1 MDWLYEKSP
10 EPGGGKASS
19 GGSSFHVSFRSGSR
33 GMGSCAGASHD
44 YITREGEYA
53 DGEPRWSA
61 TSKSIPSWPEATP
74 DPAARAAAVT
84 TIRIQ
89 GGNDAQRSRRVS
101 CAT

>member
-44 YITREGEYA
+44 YITRECM
-53 DGEPRWSA
+53 PRTRSSTTTLA
-61 TSKSIPSWPEATP
+61 
-74 DPAARAAAVT
+74 PA
-84 TIRIQ
+84 
-89 GGNDAQRSRRVS
+89 S
-101 CAT
+101 